1 RQAPEIQILGKL
13 RVGHPANITCAT
25 FRSCSWQPP
34 KFTWKAFSK
43 NLNFHLWLNGS
54 QVYSSVLDFLP
65 SVADHNRNL
74 TCKVTY
80 RNGSSSVSKEKTVQL
95 DVNFPPQTPVISVAR
110 LRPNENLRNFTK
122 ASRIMIEKGD
132 SIVLRCKVKGNPLPN
147 VTWVKGSQILG
158 TPLQPSNALNLS
170 DMKEEDAGEY
180 QCQAANTE
188 GSAEASFEVSMA
200 PEDKNNCLLSMVTG
214 ALFMLA
220 VVILIT
226 GVILVSKRCLRKRKT
241 VTNSET
247 EPKDSALALGKTSP
261 NLKNPSTLD
270 LAVWQMD
277 RISLKPESAEE
288 SAGRNPRDPEELYYA
303 TLTFNAPNPIPDATS
318 KEIQTDYAE
327 IRRYNS
333 QGQQD
338 MKI

>member
-1 RQAPEIQILGKL
+1 
-13 RVGHPANITCAT
+13 
-25 FRSCSWQPP
+25 
-34 KFTWKAFSK
+34 
-43 NLNFHLWLNGS
+43 
-54 QVYSSVLDFLP
+54 
-65 SVADHNRNL
+65 
-74 TCKVTY
+74 
-80 RNGSSSVSKEKTVQL
+80 
-95 DVNFPPQTPVISVAR
+95 
-110 LRPNENLRNFTK
+110 
-122 ASRIMIEKGD
+122 MIEKGD

-303 TLTFNAPNPIPDATS
+303 TLTFNP
-318 KEIQTDYAE
+318 Q
-327 IRRYNS
+327 
-333 QGQQD
+333 
-338 MKI
+338 